1 MTPER
6 VNPFRIIERAPKTHS
21 SRNTTKQMPSPT
33 GMAPAISQGTAATD
47 NLSAMM
53 KNTVVVMN
61 VRKVD
66 ALPRKSLIRGTS
78 NVRQDS

>member
-1 MTPER
+1 MRKLNENQGKGT
-6 VNPFRIIERAPKTHS
+6 VF
-21 SRNTTKQMPSPT
+21 PSPT

-66 ALPRKSLIRGTS
+66 ALPGKSLNRGTS
-78 NVRQDS
+78 DVRQDS

>member
-1 MTPER
+1 MK
-6 VNPFRIIERAPKTHS
+6 PKTHS
-21 SRNTTKQMPSPT
+21 SRTTKNQMPSPT

-66 ALPRKSLIRGTS
+66 ALPRKYLDRGTS
-78 NVRQDS
+78 DVRQDS